1 MFEEIE
7 PKKRK
12 GILLPV
18 IGIFGL
24 IAIIAGVSVAIW
36 NWSYSGTNANKISTG
51 NISMS
56 LLESTDVINITN
68 AVPISDQTGMSLGD
82 GQKFDF
88 AVTTSTSGAP
98 GNISYKIS
106 ITKQATSEGY
116 TTLSNDNVKIYLT
129 TFDDTTETAV
139 MSPTLISSIIA
150 SGDTGI
156 LTFDRGKE
164 GYLIHNHTTAGQ
176 NKTTKYRLRIWVDQ
190 NVDASNWNETTKL
203 EYKLKI
209 GVSGNVVA

>member
-7 PKKRK
+7 PKKKK

-18 IGIFGL
+18 ISIL
-24 IAIIAGVSVAIW
+24 VLVATIAGVSVAIW
-36 NWSYSGTNANKISTG
+36 NWTYTGTNANKISTG

-68 AVPISDQTGMSLGD
+68 AVPMSDQAGMALSGD
-82 GQKFDF
+82 QKFDF

-98 GNISYKIS
+98 GNITYSIS
-106 ITKQATSEGY
+106 ITKLSVSTGY
-116 TTLSNDNVKIYLT
+116 TALPDSNIKVYLT
-129 TFDDTTETAV
+129 TFNDTTETAV
-139 MSPTLISSIIA
+139 MSPTLISSIIT

-164 GYLIHNHTTAGQ
+164 GYLTHNHSTAGQ
-176 NKTTKYRLRIWVDQ
+176 NNTTKYRLRMWIDSDT
-190 NVDASNWNETTKL
+190 DASSWNETTKF

-209 GVSGNVVA
+209 GVSGSLAA